1 MDPVIRIEGLS
12 FGYTKNTPLFQ
23 DLSLCLYPG
32 QVAGLLGENGAGK
45 TSLLKL
51 IAGELFPDEGMV
63 EVFGIPADRRDP
75 EVLGQLYFLAEEL
88 PSYSVVAET
97 YARTTGVF
105 YPGYH
110 HDVLLELCDQLEVD
124 VSQKLTQLSYG
135 QQKKF
140 FLAFALATGVP
151 LLLLDEPTNGL
162 DIPSKRQ
169 VRRLIPRYAAEGRT
183 FLISTHQVRDLEHLI
198 DPVIILH
205 KGRVVLH
212 ASMDDLQERFSFVVA
227 PEVPAGAL
235 YAEKVPG
242 GYGAI
247 LPGGGKGEVDLELL
261 FDAAR
266 TEPETFSR
274 FLEKEGVR

>member
-1 MDPVIRIEGLS
+1 MDSVIRIEDLS
-12 FGYTKNTPLFQ
+12 FSYTKNTPLFQ

-45 TSLLKL
+45 TTLLKL
-51 IAGELFPDEGMV
+51 IAGELFPDEGTV

-105 YPGYH
+105 YPRYRH
-110 HDVLLELCDQLEVD
+110 EMFLELSDHLEVD
-124 VSQKLTQLSYG
+124 VSKKLTQLSYG

-198 DPVIILH
+198 DPVIILR

-227 PEVPAGAL
+227 PEVPSAAL

-266 TEPETFSR
+266 TEPEAFAR
-274 FLEKEGVR
+274 FLEKEGV